1 MEDVAKNASKILVMN
16 KAGLYCYDTP
26 VNVFSKSQELMEMGL
41 SVPQITRVFK
51 RLEACGISIDEC
63 HTLDE
68 IEKMPEDDRQKL
80 LLPTERL
87 FAELELT
94 KLPAFFEKLFRDGCP
109 IYQKKIKT
117 DFKIGHRVRICSENG
132 HFFAL
137 GEVVERE
144 EGSAIRSV
152 KIFEL

>member
-1 MEDVAKNASKILVMN
+1 MATLE
-16 KAGLYCYDTP
+16 
-26 VNVFSKSQELMEMGL
+26 
-41 SVPQITRVFK
+41 

-63 HTLDE
+63 HTLED
-68 IEKMPEDDRQKL
+68 IENMSENDRKDL

-87 FAELELT
+87 FAELDST

-117 DFKIGHRVRICSENG
+117 DFSLGSRVKICSENG
-132 HFFAL
+132 RFFAL
-137 GEVVERE
+137 GSVVERE
-144 EGSAIRSV
+144 EGTAIKSV